1 MRQQP
6 SGSRGRVLF
15 SASGLRTL
23 WACGLI
29 AQCAG
34 SERWAQGDRR
44 GFGLRGKFAGG
55 RSQPDYRS
63 VCACRSATVWDYNPP
78 AQSGAGSGQKK
89 TTSPDLMPCLPN
101 DAAAAYE
108 TLRLHLIGSADLSG
122 PAMGRVVLLRHGML
136 AWATTYNQMQAS
148 PVSLCQAGG
157 TPAPGVAMELVQ
169 IMAGLILSRERI
181 YA

>member
-1 MRQQP
+1 MP
-6 SGSRGRVLF
+6 F
-15 SASGLRTL
+15 SNGLGLQSTGAVWSGLR
-23 WACGLI
+23 
-29 AQCAG
+29 
-34 SERWAQGDRR
+34 
-44 GFGLRGKFAGG
+44 
-55 RSQPDYRS
+55 P
-63 VCACRSATVWDYNPP
+63 
-78 AQSGAGSGQKK
+78 KK